1 MEWAFS
7 CFREFKNNIVVK
19 KKEKRM
25 NSKNVHIK
33 NMREQL
39 ENWETEIDQLKE
51 KTGQVNAETQVK
63 YYKQIEDLRLLQKE
77 ARQKL
82 SELSNAG
89 DEGWES
95 LKQDVGSAY
104 ENIKTT
110 LTKTQKAFKEGL
122 NENKEK

>member
-1 MEWAFS
+1 
-7 CFREFKNNIVVK
+7 
-19 KKEKRM
+19 M